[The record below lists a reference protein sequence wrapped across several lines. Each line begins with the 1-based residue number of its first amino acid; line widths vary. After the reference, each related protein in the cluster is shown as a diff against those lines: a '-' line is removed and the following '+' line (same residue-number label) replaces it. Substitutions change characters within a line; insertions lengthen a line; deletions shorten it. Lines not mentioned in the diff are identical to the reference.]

1 MTIIAV
7 DVGGTNA
14 RFGIAET
21 DKGPLTGIKNLICD
35 DFPRIEDA
43 INAYLKT
50 STDTPSLEIDAICIA
65 VAAPV
70 KGDNIDVTNN
80 HWQFSKTALLE
91 YLPITSL
98 LVINDF
104 TAQALAQTNPEASSN
119 QLILEGASRVD
130 APLLVIG
137 AGTGLGVATLIP
149 TNNGY
154 QVIEGEGGH
163 VCFSPRDELEGELYA
178 HLRKTR
184 PYVSAEEVISGP
196 GLERIYRF
204 LCGREGVNPSCWHAA
219 HIGSA
224 ALREKGL
231 ERQAALMLI
240 DALATVV
247 VNNVLTMG
255 CWRGAVIAGGVVP
268 RLARLIPESRFK
280 ERFREV
286 GVMSD
291 ALEDVPVWLATDTL
305 VGLDGARKALAN
317 PNLAS
322 RVIAKTSSH
331 RPEPATEVHRS
342 QRQQDHDD

>member
-1 MTIIAV
+1 MTIIAI

-21 DKGPLTGIKNLICD
+21 DKEPLTGIKNLICA
-35 DFPRIEDA
+35 DFPRLEDA
-43 INAYLKT
+43 IDAYIET
-50 STDTPSLEIDAICIA
+50 STDTPSLEIDAISIA

-70 KGDNIDVTNN
+70 IGDNIDVTNN

-91 YLPITSL
+91 YLPINSL

-104 TAQALAQTNPEASSN
+104 TAQALAQTDPEATGN
-119 QLILEGASRVD
+119 QLVLEGASRVD

-137 AGTGLGVATLIP
+137 AGTGLGVATLIQ

-163 VCFSPRDELEGELYA
+163 VCSSPRDELEVELYA
-178 HLRKTR
+178 YLRKTR
-184 PYVSAEEVISGP
+184 PYVSAEGVISGP

-204 LCGREGVNPSCWHAA
+204 LCGRKGVNPSCRDAA
-219 HIGSA
+219 HIGA
-224 ALREKGL
+224 VALREKGL

-240 DALATVV
+240 NALATVM

-268 RLARLIPESRFK
+268 RLAGLIPESRFE

-286 GVMSD
+286 GVMWNV
-291 ALEDVPVWLATDTL
+291 LEDVPVWLATDTL
-305 VGLDGARKALAN
+305 IGLDGARKALAN
-317 PNLAS
+317 PSLAP
-322 RVIAKTSSH
+322 RVIAKTSSR
-331 RPEPATEVHRS
+331 RPEPETEMHPS
-342 QRQQDHDD
+342 

>member
-1 MTIIAV
+1 MTIIAA

-43 INAYLKT
+43 INAYIKT
-50 STDTPSLEIDAICIA
+50 STNTPSLEIDAICIA

-280 ERFREV
+280 ERFLEV

>member
-1 MTIIAV
+1 M
-7 DVGGTNA
+7 

-280 ERFREV
+280 ERFLEV

-331 RPEPATEVHRS
+331 RPEPVTEAHRS
-342 QRQQDHDD
+342 

>member
-7 DVGGTNA
+7 DVGGTNV

-204 LCGREGVNPSCWHAA
+204 LCGREGVNPSYWHAA

-280 ERFREV
+280 ERFLEV